1 MNSRYMTICLSI
13 HLLLTEDQLLVTV
26 YFFHVN
32 AEIFNRKFLKN
43 AEDIEI
49 TGTNQ
54 HNNWSNAR

>member
-13 HLLLTEDQLLVTV
+13 RLLLTEEQLLVTI
-26 YFFHVN
+26 YFSHTNTATFK
-32 AEIFNRKFLKN
+32 RKFLKN
-43 AEDIEI
+43 AEGIEI